1 MRETD
6 GRRGPEQDPEG
17 PRHPGYRRFRRIR
30 ADETEE
36 LVDSG
41 SVDSDGAPDRPA
53 TRPVGRPP
61 REAAE
66 DDDPFEGRLVRLYT
80 LTGGRTRPAADLDL
94 IAQVVATDRTPAPY
108 DALTPEHEGILELL
122 RERPL
127 AVAEVAAGAD
137 LPVGITRVLLG
148 DLIESDLVR
157 ASRPVPP
164 ALLPDERI
172 LREVI
177 NGLRAL

>member
-1 MRETD
+1 
-6 GRRGPEQDPEG
+6 
-17 PRHPGYRRFRRIR
+17 
-30 ADETEE
+30 
-36 LVDSG
+36 
-41 SVDSDGAPDRPA
+41 
-53 TRPVGRPP
+53 
-61 REAAE
+61 
-66 DDDPFEGRLVRLYT
+66 
-80 LTGGRTRPAADLDL
+80 
-94 IAQVVATDRTPAPY
+94 VATDRTPAPY
-108 DALTPEHEGILELL
+108 DALTPEHEGILDLL

>member
-6 GRRGPEQDPEG
+6 GRRGPEQDPEE

-41 SVDSDGAPDRPA
+41 SVDGDSADPDGAPDRPA

-61 REAAE
+61 RAAE

-94 IAQVVATDRTPAPY
+94 IAQVVATDRTPAPH
-108 DALTPEHEGILELL
+108 DA
-122 RERPL
+122 
-127 AVAEVAAGAD
+127 
-137 LPVGITRVLLG
+137 
-148 DLIESDLVR
+148 
-157 ASRPVPP
+157 
-164 ALLPDERI
+164 
-172 LREVI
+172 
-177 NGLRAL
+177 